1 MFMEKDETPWKFQT
15 LYVAFHQFQTYCH
28 GKTYRVQRIMIS
40 IYWYIYIYTYIYIHD
55 ILWCHATLP
64 RHVKKNPRYQTFLC
78 IDPMAPRKPLQVK
91 PGKKCWD
98 KKVCFKW
105 CKKTFQ
111 HFVVSI
117 EHHGSFPNISKLL
130 SDLDLAL
137 HHGRF
142 CQLESETDVAWLAV
156 VHTFEIAPRNVFSW
170 RSPVYCSTKLLRRW
184 LNRHWGDTSDKGVSL
199 QGREWMPWDPEH
211 PKRSLD
217 HWKGLR
223 FA

>member
-1 MFMEKDETPWKFQT
+1 MIYYDVMPR
-15 LYVAFHQFQTYCH
+15 CH
-28 GKTYRVQRIMIS
+28 AMSKRIQRIKLF
-40 IYWYIYIYTYIYIHD
+40 YVTTY
-55 ILWCHATLP
+55 
-64 RHVKKNPRYQTFLC
+64 
-78 IDPMAPRKPLQVK
+78 PMAPRKPLQVK

-98 KKVCFKW
+98 RKVCFKW
-105 CKKTFQ
+105 RKKTFQ
-111 HFVVSI
+111 NFVVSI

-130 SDLDLAL
+130 SDLAL

-142 CQLESETDVAWLAV
+142 CQLESETVVAWLAV
-156 VHTFEIAPRNVFSW
+156 VHTLEIAPRNVFSW